1 MTTSDARPTSASSA
15 ATPPIEAWLTPIVV
29 AALARDLVSNV
40 GTAMMYIVYYRHRWG
55 TRPNTMDGP
64 MTLTSFFSVRT
75 LLFSIAWSLLFGL
88 SYREWPALRRL
99 TDRASGMAGVGI
111 LYGTLLWALMHF
123 AIFPHKLGETPEEV
137 LGWLSYC
144 LLTGLPVVWA
154 VRRFSPLA
162 PSRPIFA
169 RTAGSPESGRR
180 QIMSGIAIAVPAL
193 LCLYWLTTPG
203 AGFLMILALFVG
215 LGAIGVLAIATSL
228 ILGGI
233 WTRFGLPGLLV
244 VRLSPLL
251 LAAAGAWSLFGR

>member
-1 MTTSDARPTSASSA
+1 MPDLRPARGSSVA
-15 ATPPIEAWLTPIVV
+15 PPPIEAWLTPIVV
-29 AALARDLVSNV
+29 AAFARDIVSNV
-40 GTAMMYIVYYRHRWG
+40 GTSMMYIIYYRHRWG
-55 TRPNTMDGP
+55 TTPNTTDGP

-99 TDRASGMAGVGI
+99 TDRAFGLAAVGI
-111 LYGTLLWALMHF
+111 LFGTLLWALIHF
-123 AIFPHKLGETPEEV
+123 VIFPHKLGETADEV
-137 LGWLSYC
+137 LGWLSYGF
-144 LLTGLPVVWA
+144 LTGLPVVWA

-180 QIMSGIAIAVPAL
+180 QIISGIAIAIPAL

-215 LGAIGVLAIATSL
+215 LGAVGVLAIATSL

-233 WTRFGLPGLLV
+233 WTKFGLPGRLLA
-244 VRLSPLL
+244 RLSPLL
-251 LAAAGAWSLFGR
+251 LAAAGAWSLFMR